1 MARIPLKKLTLRAF
15 RIENPDLTNPHS
27 GILGLLQQVLTHES
41 TAASRRMHLMQKT
54 QIETCWQISHG
65 QQITLICLV

>member
-41 TAASRRMHLMQKT
+41 TAASRRMPLNAEDPDRDLLANFTWATNK
-54 QIETCWQISHG
+54 
-65 QQITLICLV
+65 